1 MGIDL
6 LLLVF
11 ADGGSVKLTP
21 QSDVSPL
28 ALPNRNISISIKE
41 MSLPM
46 VAPSQVATAVC

>member
-28 ALPNRNISISIKE
+28 ALPNRSITIKE
-41 MSLPM
+41 MSLLM